1 MMEILCSETNRMD
14 KNCRAALN
22 PRAART
28 SVRGK
33 RMAVRRRKVWW
44 ESVEV
49 KFEPCIARASGDCG
63 SVISFKTIF
72 RAFNQPQKARS
83 AAGELY
89 ARIKWQCPNVGTR
102 RPAVAPSII
111 RQRSSRRAGRAS
123 TIDRSDCRSRR
134 EYLSGTRCGNL

>member
-1 MMEILCSETNRMD
+1 MECPMMEILCSETNRMD

-33 RMAVRRRKVWW
+33 RRAVRPRKVWW

-49 KFEPCIARASGDCG
+49 KFEPCIAGGLR
-63 SVISFKTIF
+63 ISYQLQDNFS
-72 RAFNQPQKARS
+72 RLQSAQKRRS

-89 ARIKWQCPNVGTR
+89 ARIKWQCPT
-102 RPAVAPSII
+102 SE
-111 RQRSSRRAGRAS
+111 RANQ
-123 TIDRSDCRSRR
+123 
-134 EYLSGTRCGNL
+134 L